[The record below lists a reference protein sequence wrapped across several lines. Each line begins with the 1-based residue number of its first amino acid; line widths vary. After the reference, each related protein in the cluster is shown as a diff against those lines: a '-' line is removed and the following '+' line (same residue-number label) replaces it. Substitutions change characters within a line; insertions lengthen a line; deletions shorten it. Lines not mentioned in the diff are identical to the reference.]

1 MLLIKRQTFLSQQ
14 QFVGP
19 RRHNY
24 SDSSRLFS
32 DHNLN
37 LVLIY
42 NHLNVYEHFYQKFHN
57 KLTFSH
63 HVMNVN
69 FNPVSSYT
77 PILGLQ
83 SISLPALEEKK
94 NIFFNTKHINHDV
107 FVHLLLVPRPNQR
120 VSEHEKSLKGNR
132 KKMLPTGIK
141 PQSSGRKCS
150 FYQQLEEFL

>member
-1 MLLIKRQTFLSQQ
+1 MLLIKCQTFLSQQ

-57 KLTFSH
+57 KLMFSH

-94 NIFFNTKHINHDV
+94 KKIFLIQNI
-107 FVHLLLVPRPNQR
+107 
-120 VSEHEKSLKGNR
+120 
-132 KKMLPTGIK
+132 
-141 PQSSGRKCS
+141 
-150 FYQQLEEFL
+150 